1 MRATLKTKRLIL
13 RPWKIDDAESFFYG
27 WATDSEVPKYLT
39 WNVHKNIEETR
50 DLLNLWIK
58 QYEKQERINFAIEL
72 KDTHELIGGIDVAG
86 YIDGVPVIGYTL
98 KRDKWNQGYMTEA
111 CKCVRDFLFSLGYNT
126 IKIDAVVE
134 NIGSNR
140 VIQKCGGI
148 LLGNEEQ
155 EFPNKGKVFRINNYI
170 FKR

>member
-1 MRATLKTKRLIL
+1 MEIHIVEQPETIL
-13 RPWKIDDAESFFYG
+13 
-27 WATDSEVPKYLT
+27 
-39 WNVHKNIEETR
+39 
-50 DLLNLWIK
+50 
-58 QYEKQERINFAIEL
+58 
-72 KDTHELIGGIDVAG
+72 GGIDVVG

-134 NIGSNR
+134 NIGCNR

-155 EFPNKGKVFRINNYI
+155 EFLNKGKVFRINNYI
-170 FKR
+170 FKK